1 MGTLERRTRVK
12 DSLVLK
18 DSLVAMV
25 VVVVV
30 EEEEEEERSEK
41 REAMRVYWVEGEMEV
56 GVVRAWWGVYS
67 PDWERMSWFVSLEV
81 KKGGIREWG

>member
-12 DSLVLK
+12 DSLVLE
-18 DSLVAMV
+18 A
-25 VVVVV
+25 
-30 EEEEEEERSEK
+30 EEEEERSEK

-81 KKGGIREWG
+81 RKGELEKVDK